1 MPKQLAV
8 LVLLMV
14 SFGTACNRQLTD
26 ADATDSFKK
35 FLVSDLAESNAR
47 RGPEHASV
55 GRPTLGADGKRYW
68 SRCYIDRIK
77 DYTVDVQ
84 KTNSVTTPYT
94 ATVSFTQGFYC
105 GPERTSEAEASA
117 DTDFKP
123 NLLSGLPFTLHYVY
137 RDGKWQMAP
146 KHGATLGD
154 ANGE

>member
-77 DYTVDVQ
+77 DYTVDVPKNQ
-84 KTNSVTTPYT
+84 LSDDAIHCNRVLHS
-94 ATVSFTQGFYC
+94 GI
-105 GPERTSEAEASA
+105 
-117 DTDFKP
+117 
-123 NLLSGLPFTLHYVY
+123 LLWTRENKRSRGQCRH
-137 RDGKWQMAP
+137 
-146 KHGATLGD
+146 
-154 ANGE
+154 